1 MLERPEASYG
11 GRLLGWFGGVIMSDA
26 ERIQQ
31 EGGAD
36 VRAKCSKSLAS
47 TLGRGRQGP
56 GV

>member
-1 MLERPEASYG
+1 MLERPEASYR